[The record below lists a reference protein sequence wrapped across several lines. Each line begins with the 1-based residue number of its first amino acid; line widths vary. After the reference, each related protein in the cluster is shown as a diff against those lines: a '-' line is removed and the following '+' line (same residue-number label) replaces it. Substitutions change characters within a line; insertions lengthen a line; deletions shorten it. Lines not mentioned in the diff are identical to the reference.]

1 MAHCDSSAIFDRAIC
16 WLVCAGLRALVQR
29 FSVQKEKEE
38 VKMITFL
45 FVALL
50 RREHGEAGYKFEL
63 DFITALVFLGLI
75 CDALLIMAFLVE
87 KGILTQ

>member
-1 MAHCDSSAIFDRAIC
+1 
-16 WLVCAGLRALVQR
+16 
-29 FSVQKEKEE
+29 
-38 VKMITFL
+38 MITFL